1 MENDCPDC
9 YGKPPK
15 KPAERCAACEYA
27 ESCTLYASMR
37 EEPAHAR
44 SHTCQEKAL
53 DLESSTPAGEHRD
66 IRTTVTVSEL
76 AEFVK
81 LLFRIDDYTLLILR
95 EVIANGATT
104 VSEVAK
110 AIGVRRQALHAKVL
124 NTIKKFPQL
133 SEMFAA
139 LMPRLS
145 IAKRRYLK
153 NQTRKGKSKK

>member
-15 KPAERCAACEYA
+15 KPAERCEACEYA
-27 ESCTLYASMR
+27 ESCALYASMR

-44 SHTCQEKAL
+44 SHTCREKAL
-53 DLESSTPAGEHRD
+53 DLESNAPAGEHRD

-95 EVIANGATT
+95 EVIANGTAT
-104 VSEVAK
+104 VSEVAE